1 MYFSGSVTLLGS
13 ESINISEKEVLREI
27 IYNSI
32 DYRMIYTENYNA
44 DNGLD
49 IDLTYANKDVTNKMF
64 NIHADNSDIPV
75 LDPNN
80 ISEYYVYFNN
90 SEAIPSAMTVTEQS
104 PIEISLY
111 SRDDNL
117 MSFTLIPS
125 EDGTVIHLRDT
136 ILYARKFESS
146 GEDHGYLPV
155 FYTDN
160 LLMKYVFTNGSLI
173 NLDYSDKSVWVVD
186 ASTLK
191 EKINIKYSEVELFK
205 VGNYIYKRWYPIRL
219 NYTDYKPDHK
229 PFIVNHKYSYI
240 EDQPYLLKDIDRVI
254 GFKEEVNYGNGIK
267 EYDLFYPIHYTSILG
282 NIFIDSEE
290 YKIYANEEIMV
301 DHGKVVSYNI
311 EYHRLD
317 KNALSNL
324 YKLIK

>member
-13 ESINISEKEVLREI
+13 ESINISEKEVLKEI

-32 DYRMIYTENYNA
+32 EYRMIYTENYNV
-44 DNGLD
+44 DSGLD
-49 IDLTYANKDVTNKMF
+49 INLTYANKDITNEMF
-64 NIHADNSDIPV
+64 NIHADNSDIPT

-117 MSFTLIPS
+117 MSFTLVPS
-125 EDGTVIHLRDT
+125 EDGIVIHLRDT
-136 ILYARKFESS
+136 VLYAKKFESN
-146 GEDHGYLPV
+146 EDHNYLPV

-173 NLDYSDKSVWVVD
+173 NIDYNDKSVWIVD

-205 VGNYIYKRWYPIRL
+205 VGNYSYKRWYPIRL

-229 PFIVNHKYSYI
+229 SFIVSHKYSYI
-240 EDQPYLLKDIDRVI
+240 EDKPYLLKDIDRII
-254 GFKEEVNYGNGIK
+254 GLKEEANYGNGIK
-267 EYDLFYPIHYTSILG
+267 EYDLFYPIHYASILG
-282 NIFIDSEE
+282 NIFMDSEQ
-290 YKIYANEEIMV
+290 YKIYANEEIIV
-301 DHGKVVSYNI
+301 DRDKVVSYNI

-317 KNALSNL
+317 KNALNNL
-324 YKLIK
+324 FKLVK